1 LAETTARLSRLE
13 RLLSLKDQGY
23 AEKRLRLAEEAVLRL
38 LQVREGEEVD
48 TGLDGALY
56 EGQGHGRGRGAIVGE
71 DKRGMDESEKMGR
84 SRYDYEDRGLSHGE
98 STGSGDPSLIVGSGG
113 TGGMGPIM
121 GDASSDAEGAMQDE
135 GAVELLGDNG

>member
-1 LAETTARLSRLE
+1 M
-13 RLLSLKDQGY
+13 
-23 AEKRLRLAEEAVLRL
+23 
-38 LQVREGEEVD
+38 REGEEVD

-56 EGQGHGRGRGAIVGE
+56 ESQGHSRGRGAIVGE
-71 DKRGMDESEKMGR
+71 EKRGIVESEMMGR
-84 SRYDYEDRGLSHGE
+84 SRWDYENE
-98 STGSGDPSLIVGSGG
+98 SRSTLGKTAGGTGDPSLIVGSGG

>member
-1 LAETTARLSRLE
+1 
-13 RLLSLKDQGY
+13 
-23 AEKRLRLAEEAVLRL
+23 

-48 TGLDGALY
+48 TGLDGVLY
-56 EGQGHGRGRGAIVGE
+56 EGQGHSRGGGAIVGE
-71 DKRGMDESEKMGR
+71 EKRGIVESEKMGR
-84 SRYDYEDRGLSHGE
+84 SRYDHEQRGLSHGK
-98 STGSGDPSLIVGSGG
+98 STGSGDLIVGSGG